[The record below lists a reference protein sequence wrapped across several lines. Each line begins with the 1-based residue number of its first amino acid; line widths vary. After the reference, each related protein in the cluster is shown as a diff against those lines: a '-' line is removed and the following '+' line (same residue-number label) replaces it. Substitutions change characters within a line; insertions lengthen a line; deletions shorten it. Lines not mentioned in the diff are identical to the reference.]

1 MRIDWLARIAL
12 VVIAVAL
19 AVIAFR
25 PLVEPAAVRAD
36 SDAFPFYIEPG
47 FQMLRYPDG
56 SGQVY
61 GKVMIDLRNGKV
73 WGFPNGTQAVYPI
86 DTTTATPPTSL
97 PIYLGR
103 YAFGDTNK

>member
-1 MRIDWLARIAL
+1 MRMDWWTRIA
-12 VVIAVAL
+12 VGVIAGAL
-19 AVIAFR
+19 AAMAIRPVIQ
-25 PLVEPAAVRAD
+25 PVAVRAD
-36 SDAFPFYIEPG
+36 SETFPFYIEPG
-47 FQMLRYPDG
+47 VQMLRYPDG

-61 GKVMIDLRNGKV
+61 GKVMIDLRSGKV

-86 DTTTATPPTSL
+86 DTTTATPPTSR